1 MDGVTEKQ
9 LNRIELDGHDHLDGP
24 DVDLSSDDDAG
35 DPAAAFDALRSTV
48 ATLSGDLQREM
59 STIRKGVEAAFD
71 QLERQ
76 GAPIDYSADLGR
88 IAQQLST
95 MTERI
100 TAMEKL
106 PLLRQGPEHY
116 ARLVEKSGEGLVRSA
131 VYQLERQAFDLERI
145 NRNLTGQ
152 LDSARERRRQD
163 WWLVSVGGAGIVL
176 GVFLTLFAPR
186 VLPGAVAP
194 ILASAVMGDTVWDAG
209 MKMMMFAS
217 PESWGRVVAAERL
230 VEANKGAI
238 ADCRAAAAKAGKEQK
253 CSIVVP
259 AQEPAR

>member
-1 MDGVTEKQ
+1 MDGVTGEGS
-9 LNRIELDGHDHLDGP
+9 NRIELDGHEDLGGP

-35 DPAAAFDALRSTV
+35 DPAAAFEALRASV
-48 ATLSGDLQREM
+48 ANLSGELRHEM
-59 STIRKGVEAAFD
+59 TTIRKGVEVAFD

-76 GAPIDYSADLGR
+76 AAPIDYSADLGR
-88 IAQQLST
+88 VTQQLST

-100 TAMEKL
+100 NALEKL
-106 PLLRQGPEHY
+106 PFLRQGPEHY
-116 ARLVEKSGEGLVRSA
+116 GRILEQSGEGLVRSA

-176 GVFLTLFAPR
+176 GVLLTLVAPR
-186 VLPGAVAP
+186 LLPGAVAP

-217 PESWGRVVAAERL
+217 PETWGRVVAAERL

-253 CSIVVP
+253 CTILVP
-259 AQEPAR
+259 AQEGAR

>member
-1 MDGVTEKQ
+1 MDGVTKER
-9 LNRIELDGHDHLDGP
+9 LNNGELDGHEPLDAP
-24 DVDLSSDDDAG
+24 EVDLSSEEDPG
-35 DPAAAFDALRSTV
+35 DPAAAFEALRSTV
-48 ATLSGDLQREM
+48 ANLSGDLSREIA
-59 STIRKGVEAAFD
+59 TIRKGVEAAFD

-88 IAQQLST
+88 VTQQLST

-100 TAMEKL
+100 NALEKL
-106 PLLRQGPEHY
+106 PLLRQGGEHY
-116 ARLVEKSGEGLVRSA
+116 ARILEKSGEGLVRSA

-176 GVFLTLFAPR
+176 GVLLTLFAPR

-217 PESWGRVVAAERL
+217 PESWGRVVSADRL

-253 CSIVVP
+253 CMIVVP
-259 AQEPAR
+259 VQEGLP